1 MKYIIKIIL
10 IFFTCFL
17 HAESKDLENC
27 EWMNKL
33 GNPCLTIF
41 STPNTSE
48 LNEKALGK
56 TVITK
61 KQMIESG

>member
-33 GNPCLTIF
+33 EIH
-41 STPNTSE
+41 
-48 LNEKALGK
+48 A
-56 TVITK
+56 
-61 KQMIESG
+61 